1 MFLCVIGIG
10 NQNISIQYIFELKI
24 ILSNISCQCPI
35 WFAQCTSISMQFHG
49 QVGKQFGLSPRY
61 RHLAFVSALPLARS
75 PKAMTFTHR
84 STWPSRTFSN
94 QPHRPPPHAPLHSP
108 PSASERAQLYRF
120 RLRFRFSFSFS
131 RRWPRVKLKDLLT
144 QLSQQIHWKINLAQ
158 LTSKTKR
165 NKQDYWMGI
174 VSYKRV
180 SHIDRL
186 CFVTKNIDDFNVEIT
201 YSKLFTCLIDFAIH
215 FIVRLSLTMWNIK

>member
-1 MFLCVIGIG
+1 
-10 NQNISIQYIFELKI
+10 
-24 ILSNISCQCPI
+24 
-35 WFAQCTSISMQFHG
+35 MQFHG

-61 RHLAFVSALPLARS
+61 RHLALVSALPLARS

-94 QPHRPPPHAPLHSP
+94 QPHRPPPHAPPHRHPAHLSALNCIASDWDSD
-108 PSASERAQLYRF
+108 SASA
-120 RLRFRFSFSFS
+120 SV
-131 RRWPRVKLKDLLT
+131 RWPRVKLKDLLT

-201 YSKLFTCLIDFAIH
+201 YSKLFTPLIDFAIH